1 MPSRDKM
8 ARDKRRHGDGKRT
21 TIAPTQADCIIG
33 FAAEVN
39 YAAPLN
45 SKETAEFD

>member
-1 MPSRDKM
+1 M
-8 ARDKRRHGDGKRT
+8 ARDKRRHGEEKRRH
-21 TIAPTQADCIIG
+21 CSGSNRSFIG

-45 SKETAEFD
+45 SMEIAEFD